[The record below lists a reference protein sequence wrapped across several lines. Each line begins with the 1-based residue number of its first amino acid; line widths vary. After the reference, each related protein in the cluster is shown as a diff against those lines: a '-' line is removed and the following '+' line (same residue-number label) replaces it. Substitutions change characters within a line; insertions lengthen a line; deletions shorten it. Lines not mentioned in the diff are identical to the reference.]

1 MGKLTTGAIFYRRG
15 VSNDQKNFGR
25 AVQGNYQNIQPTS
38 LYINGGNKPQSLAL
52 NIFLYGRA

>member
-15 VSNDQKNFGR
+15 VSNDQKYFGR
-25 AVQGNYQNIQPTS
+25 AVQGNYQNIQPTG
-38 LYINGGNKPQSLAL
+38 LYINGGKPQTLAL